1 MTALEQAWYKSSW
14 WIWLLWPFTL
24 LFGAISAIRRY
35 LFKRGTFS
43 STAISAPVIVVGNI
57 SVGGNGKTPLV
68 ITLSRWLSEQGFKP
82 GIVSRGYGG
91 KLSKSQ
97 FPFEL
102 NRPAKPAL
110 VGDEPA
116 FISERLSCPIVI
128 DPVRARGAAYLVE
141 QCQCDVVICD
151 DGLQHY
157 ALQRDIEIAVVDGVR
172 RFGNG
177 FLLPMGPLREG
188 LWRLDTVDFVVVNG
202 GQSSG
207 CEVPMVLVPGEL
219 TNLCD
224 SEKTMPLSQIQ
235 CGVIAAAG
243 IGNPQ
248 RFFDLLQQHH
258 IQVEVTMAFPDHHL
272 FQEGDLPAGKT
283 PVLMTEK
290 DAIKCAEFAQPNWW
304 YLPVEAQLPES
315 FFQQLKE
322 KLQRSSARSCGKA

>member
-1 MTALEQAWYKSSW
+1 MSALEQAWYKSSW
-14 WIWLLWPFTL
+14 WVWLLWPFTL
-24 LFGAISAIRRY
+24 LFGALSAIRRY
-35 LFKRGTFS
+35 LFKRGIFS

-68 ITLSRWLSEQGFKP
+68 IALCRWLSEQGVKP
-82 GIVSRGYGG
+82 GVVSRGYGG
-91 KLSKSQ
+91 KLSTSQ

-102 NRPAKPAL
+102 NRPANPSL

-128 DPVRARGAAYLVE
+128 DPIRARGAAYLVE

-172 RFGNG
+172 RHGNG

-188 LWRLDTVDFVVVNG
+188 LWRLETVDFVVVNG
-202 GQSSG
+202 GETSG
-207 CEVPMVLVPGEL
+207 NEVPMALVPGEL
-219 TNLCD
+219 TNLC
-224 SEKTMPLSQIQ
+224 EPKQTMPLSQIKS
-235 CGVIAAAG
+235 GVIAAAG

-248 RFFDLLQQHH
+248 RFFDLLQQHQ
-258 IQVEVTMAFPDHHL
+258 IQVEVPMAFPDHYQY
-272 FQEGDLPAGKT
+272 QEGDLPAGKT

-290 DAIKCAEFAQPNWW
+290 DAVKCAEFAQPNWW
-304 YLPVEAQLPES
+304 YLPVEAQLPSS
-315 FFQQLKE
+315 FLQKLKE
-322 KLQRSSARSCGKA
+322 KLQHSNTGSC